1 MNRTAALSLAIL
13 LTVTLAWPQE
23 PKFSIKLPPP
33 HHHRGPELGAWW
45 KNSDVVKE
53 LGLSDAQVKQI
64 EQTFLDHRLKLI
76 DLRAELE
83 RQELRFQPLIDAEQ
97 PDEAKVGAQLDAV
110 LAARGR
116 LEKAHAMMQLAIRR
130 VLTIEQWKKLQS
142 RHHQRDH
149 RAPMP
154 HPTRFFYRGE
164 PFGGGF
170 VSMAPEP
177 PIPPGVPEPFEIPV
191 PAPSPEDFD

>member
-13 LTVTLAWPQE
+13 LTATLAWPQE
-23 PKFSIKLPPP
+23 REFNIKVPPP
-33 HHHRGPELGAWW
+33 HHHPGPGLGAWW

-83 RQELRFQPLIDAEQ
+83 RQEVRFQPLIDAEQ
-97 PDEAKVGAQLDAV
+97 PDEAKISAQLDAV

-130 VLTIEQWKKLQS
+130 VLSVEQWKKLQS

-149 RAPMP
+149 FAPLP
-154 HPTRFFYRGE
+154 HPTRLLLRGE
-164 PFGGGF
+164 PFGGGLIQ
-170 VSMAPEP
+170 MAPEP
-177 PIPPGVPEPFEIPV
+177 AIPV
-191 PAPSPEDFD
+191 PPPAPEEPELD